1 MGQQQPA
8 TYLQQPAFG
17 QMSMPGAEE
26 NLVAGAQTFV
36 MPQQASGM
44 QTVESMVMPMPNL
57 PPQQGATDN
66 TPNITPTPAPASE
79 PAGAARP
86 SKTTASQSKKTS
98 SKKGKSSKKKKSGC
112 C

>member
-26 NLVAGAQTFV
+26 NLVSGAQTFV

-57 PPQQGATDN
+57 PPKQGATDN
-66 TPNITPTPAPASE
+66 TPNITPTPAPQSGPANASS
-79 PAGAARP
+79 RP
-86 SKTTASQSKKTS
+86 ASQPSKKTS
-98 SKKGKSSKKKKSGC
+98 SKKKDSKKKKSAC